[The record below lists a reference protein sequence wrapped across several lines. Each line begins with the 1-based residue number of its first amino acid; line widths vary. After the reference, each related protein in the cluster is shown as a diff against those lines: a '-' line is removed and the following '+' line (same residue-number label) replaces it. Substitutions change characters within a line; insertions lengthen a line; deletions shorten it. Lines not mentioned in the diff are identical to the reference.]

1 MNKGALGNF
10 KGLSQ
15 DGEREDFFENTRASP
30 LKENLSIYITFSQT
44 HLAVLPLK
52 GRSSGAEME
61 TGFHNVLIY
70 LLQRQNTEFSKQ
82 IFPEKEYRGVGPN
95 FRIHASVSDLYMSTI
110 GLPIL
115 LQEICRPILGLHKS
129 LKDT

>member
-15 DGEREDFFENTRASP
+15 ERERGDFFENTRALP
-30 LKENLSIYITFSQT
+30 FKENLSIYITYSQT
-44 HLAVLPLK
+44 HHTLPLK

-70 LLQRQNTEFSKQ
+70 LPVSVRAVG
-82 IFPEKEYRGVGPN
+82 RGG
-95 FRIHASVSDLYMSTI
+95 R
-110 GLPIL
+110 G
-115 LQEICRPILGLHKS
+115 RG
-129 LKDT
+129 